1 MQEAEGEKEG
11 GKSMKWFK
19 SKKQK
24 RIEELEA
31 QVAWQKERIA
41 ELNNSVIHG
50 INSLKVTTEAT
61 LTRVGRMEFT
71 PYRVESPRTETLCA
85 SVSVPY
91 GVPMTTEDIELRL
104 AERLAEGVA
113 KYMVVSKNFMK
124 DPLADPT
131 YKAMV
136 KVVPF
141 PVGER
146 RFYEI

>member
-1 MQEAEGEKEG
+1 
-11 GKSMKWFK
+11 MKWFK

-24 RIEELEA
+24 RIEELEG
-31 QVAWQKERIA
+31 QVEFLRQLTDDMLASLTDRISEVGA
-41 ELNNSVIHG
+41 KVMDGNCELRNI
-50 INSLKVTTEAT
+50 
-61 LTRVGRMEFT
+61 RMSA
-71 PYRVESPRTETLCA
+71 YRIESPRTETLCA

-113 KYMVVSKNFMK
+113 KYMIVSKDNFMK

>member
-1 MQEAEGEKEG
+1 M
-11 GKSMKWFK
+11 
-19 SKKQK
+19 
-24 RIEELEA
+24 
-31 QVAWQKERIA
+31 
-41 ELNNSVIHG
+41 
-50 INSLKVTTEAT
+50 
-61 LTRVGRMEFT
+61 
-71 PYRVESPRTETLCA
+71 
-85 SVSVPY
+85 
-91 GVPMTTEDIELRL
+91 

-113 KYMVVSKNFMK
+113 KYMVVSKDFMK